1 MTARQL
7 NRDFARTITS
17 SVDEGFSQWQAN
29 YQWPP
34 VSASGRIS
42 KVSGTT
48 IEAEGLI
55 APIGAQCEISSLTLN
70 KPVAAEVIGFFDRKL
85 ILMSYGGI
93 EGLSPGDRVKVV
105 SSQSL
110 GRLGN
115 ALIGRVIDGFGN
127 PLDRR
132 GPISYEAQANL
143 DGEPLNPMERGSI
156 NWILDTGIKAIDTA
170 LTVGRGQ
177 RIGLIAGSGVGKSVL
192 LGMLT
197 RNTAADVVVIG
208 MIGERGRE
216 VQDFVQNT
224 LGAEG
229 LENSV
234 VIAAPANSSPV
245 ARIKAAKLAHLVS
258 EYFRDQGRHVLLLL
272 DSLTRIAHAQR
283 EIGLAMGEP
292 PTSKGYPPSVFSLFP
307 NLIERPG
314 VGRDGHGSITSFYT
328 VLAEGD
334 DRHDP
339 IVDICRASL
348 DGQIM
353 LSRALA
359 DAAHYPAID
368 LNGSISRVANSL
380 LEPKRVRMAQRL
392 RRMWTLY
399 QEKEDF
405 IQVGAYD
412 SNSNPEL
419 DEAIRVRQKLVSF
432 LQQTAEQSFSMRES
446 WLMLNQI
453 LGDES

>member
-1 MTARQL
+1 MNSIDTGQDAAL
-7 NRDFARTITS
+7 PNAVEDF
-17 SVDEGFSQWQAN
+17 FSQWQRSSALL
-29 YQWPP
+29 P
-34 VSASGRIS
+34 VCASGHIS

-48 IEAEGLI
+48 IEAEGII
-55 APIGAQCEISSLTLN
+55 APVGAQCAIESNILKTS
-70 KPVAAEVIGFFDRKL
+70 VEAEVIGFFDQKL

-93 EGLSPGDRVKVV
+93 EGLSPGDSVHVV
-105 SSQSL
+105 SNQSL
-110 GRLGN
+110 GKLGN
-115 ALIGRVIDGFGN
+115 ALIGRVIDGFGR

-132 GPISYEAQANL
+132 GEIAYESHAKL
-143 DGEPLNPMERGSI
+143 DGVLLNPMERGPI
-156 NWILDTGIKAIDTA
+156 NSILDTGIKAINTA
-170 LTVGRGQ
+170 LTIGRGQ

-216 VQDFVQNT
+216 VQDFIQNT
-224 LGAEG
+224 LGEEG
-229 LENSV
+229 MANSV

-258 EYFRDQGRHVLLLL
+258 EFFRDQGRHVLLLL

-283 EIGLAMGEP
+283 EVGLAMGEP
-292 PTSKGYPPSVFSLFP
+292 PTAKGYPPSVFSLFP

-334 DRHDP
+334 DHNDP

-380 LEPKRVRMAQRL
+380 LDPKRIRVAQRL
-392 RRMWTLY
+392 RRLWSLY

-412 SNSNPEL
+412 QNVNPEL
-419 DEAIRVRQKLVSF
+419 DEAIQLHQKLVLF
-432 LQQTAEQSFSMRES
+432 LQQNDQDVFSMRES
-446 WLMLNQI
+446 WLMINQI
-453 LGDES
+453 LGET

>member
-1 MTARQL
+1 MSGHLVDRHSTHEVICESFDYWRQL
-7 NRDFARTITS
+7 ALLPL
-17 SVDEGFSQWQAN
+17 VQ
-29 YQWPP
+29 
-34 VSASGRIS
+34 ASGRLS

-48 IEAEGLI
+48 IEAEGLY
-55 APIGAQCEISSLTLN
+55 APIGAQCAIESAALKKVTD
-70 KPVAAEVIGFFDRKL
+70 AEVIGFFDKKL

-93 EGLSPGDRVKVV
+93 DGLSPGDRVHVV
-105 SSQSL
+105 ANQSL
-110 GRLGN
+110 GQLGD

-127 PLDRR
+127 PIDKKGSIDYQCR
-132 GPISYEAQANL
+132 ANL
-143 DGEPLNPMERGSI
+143 DGVLLNPMERGPI
-156 NWILDTGIKAIDTA
+156 DTILDTGVKAINTA
-170 LTVGRGQ
+170 LTIGRGQ

-224 LGAEG
+224 LGEEG
-229 LENSV
+229 LSHSV

-272 DSLTRIAHAQR
+272 DSMTRVAHAQR

-314 VGRDGHGSITSFYT
+314 AGRDGRGSITSFYT

-334 DRHDP
+334 DRNDP

-348 DGQIM
+348 DGQVM
-353 LSRALA
+353 LSRSLA

-368 LNGSISRVANSL
+368 LNGSISRLANSL
-380 LEPKRVRMAQRL
+380 LDPKRALLAQRL
-392 RRMWTLY
+392 RRLCAVY
-399 QEKEDF
+399 REKEDF

-412 SNSNPEL
+412 QNINPEL
-419 DEAIRVRQKLVSF
+419 DEAIRHHPKLVAF
-432 LQQTAEQSFSMRES
+432 LQQQSDENFSLRES

-453 LGDES
+453 LGDSS

>member
-1 MTARQL
+1 M
-7 NRDFARTITS
+7 
-17 SVDEGFSQWQAN
+17 
-29 YQWPP
+29 
-34 VSASGRIS
+34 
-42 KVSGTT
+42 
-48 IEAEGLI
+48 
-55 APIGAQCEISSLTLN
+55 
-70 KPVAAEVIGFFDRKL
+70 
-85 ILMSYGGI
+85 
-93 EGLSPGDRVKVV
+93 
-105 SSQSL
+105 
-110 GRLGN
+110 
-115 ALIGRVIDGFGN
+115 
-127 PLDRR
+127 
-132 GPISYEAQANL
+132 
-143 DGEPLNPMERGSI
+143 LNPMERGEI
-156 NWILDTGIKAIDTA
+156 NTILDTGVKAINTA
-170 LTVGRGQ
+170 LTIGRGQ

-224 LGAEG
+224 LGEEG
-229 LENSV
+229 LEHSV

-272 DSLTRIAHAQR
+272 DSMTRVAHAQR

-334 DRHDP
+334 DRNDP

-348 DGQIM
+348 DGQVM
-353 LSRALA
+353 LSRSLA

-368 LNGSISRVANSL
+368 LNGSISRLANSL
-380 LEPKRVRMAQRL
+380 LDSKRALLAQRL
-392 RRMWTLY
+392 RRLWAVY

-405 IQVGAYD
+405 IQVGAYAH
-412 SNSNPEL
+412 STNPEL
-419 DEAIRVRQKLVSF
+419 DDAIRHHPKLVAF
-432 LQQTAEQSFSMRES
+432 LQQQSGESFSLRES

-453 LGDES
+453 LGD

>member
-1 MTARQL
+1 MQSGADDQHL
-7 NRDFARTITS
+7 NSIPLHHMLAH
-17 SVDEGFSQWQAN
+17 WQHKRLL
-29 YQWPP
+29 PP
-34 VSASGRIS
+34 LHASGSLS
-42 KVSGTT
+42 KVTGTT
-48 IEAEGLI
+48 IEVEGLY
-55 APIGAQCEISSLTLN
+55 APIGAQCAIDSATLE
-70 KPVAAEVIGFFDRKL
+70 KTVDAEVIGFFDRKL
-85 ILMSYGGI
+85 ILMSYAGI
-93 EGLSPGDRVKVV
+93 EGLSPGDRVHVV
-105 SSQSL
+105 SNQSQGQL
-110 GRLGN
+110 GDE
-115 ALIGRVIDGFGN
+115 LIGRVVDGFGH
-127 PLDRR
+127 PLDRK
-132 GPISYEAQANL
+132 GPIRYKQRANL
-143 DGEPLNPMERGSI
+143 DGVPLNPMERGEI
-156 NWILDTGIKAIDTA
+156 NAILDTGVKAINTA
-170 LTVGRGQ
+170 LTIGRGQ

-224 LGAEG
+224 LGEEG
-229 LENSV
+229 LAHSV

-272 DSLTRIAHAQR
+272 DSMTRVAHAQR

-334 DRHDP
+334 DRNDP

-348 DGQIM
+348 DGQVM
-353 LSRALA
+353 LSRSLA

-368 LNGSISRVANSL
+368 LNGSISRLANSL
-380 LEPKRVRMAQRL
+380 LDSKRLLLAQRL
-392 RRMWTLY
+392 RRLWAVY

-405 IQVGAYD
+405 IQVGAYEQ
-412 SNSNPEL
+412 SANPEL
-419 DEAIRVRQKLVSF
+419 DEAIRHHQKLVSF
-432 LQQTAEQSFSMRES
+432 LQQRSDESFSLRES

-453 LGDES
+453 LGE

>member
-1 MTARQL
+1 M
-7 NRDFARTITS
+7 RTHATELQDSRIPALAMVS
-17 SVDEGFSQWQAN
+17 RCLQHSAL
-29 YQWPP
+29 PP
-34 VSASGRIS
+34 IQASGRLS
-42 KVSGTT
+42 KVTGTT
-48 IEAEGLI
+48 IEVEGLY
-55 APIGAQCEISSLTLN
+55 APIGAQCAIDSPALQKS
-70 KPVAAEVIGFFDRKL
+70 VDAEVIGFFDKKL
-85 ILMSYGGI
+85 ILMSYAGI
-93 EGLSPGDRVKVV
+93 EGLSPGDRVRMV
-105 SSQSL
+105 SSQSQGQL
-110 GRLGN
+110 GD
-115 ALIGRVIDGFGN
+115 ALIGRVVDGFGN
-127 PLDRR
+127 PLDRK
-132 GPISYEAQANL
+132 GPIAYQQRANL
-143 DGEPLNPMERGSI
+143 EGVVLNPMERGEI
-156 NWILDTGIKAIDTA
+156 NTILDTGVKAINTA
-170 LTVGRGQ
+170 LTIGRGQ

-224 LGAEG
+224 LGEDG
-229 LENSV
+229 LAHSV

-272 DSLTRIAHAQR
+272 DSMTRVAHAQR

-334 DRHDP
+334 DRNDP

-348 DGQIM
+348 DGQVM
-353 LSRALA
+353 LSRSLA

-368 LNGSISRVANSL
+368 LIGSISRLANSL
-380 LEPKRVRMAQRL
+380 LDPKRALLAQRL
-392 RRMWTLY
+392 RRLWAVY

-405 IQVGAYD
+405 IQVGAYAQ
-412 SNSNPEL
+412 STNPEL
-419 DEAIRVRQKLVSF
+419 DEAIRHHPKLVAF
-432 LQQTAEQSFSMRES
+432 LQQQSGESFSLRES

-453 LGDES
+453 LGD

>member
-1 MTARQL
+1 MTFLTYSQL
-7 NRDFARTITS
+7 KSADSAINQHFAHWQKTVITEEIN
-17 SVDEGFSQWQAN
+17 V
-29 YQWPP
+29 
-34 VSASGRIS
+34 SGRVS

-48 IEAEGLI
+48 IEAEGI
-55 APIGAQCEISSLTLN
+55 VAPIGAQCSIESIVSKL
-70 KPVAAEVIGFFDRKL
+70 PMDAEVIGFFDKKL

-93 EGLSPGDRVKVV
+93 DGLSPGARVSIK
-105 SSQSL
+105 SKQSY
-110 GRLGN
+110 GNLGN

-127 PLDRR
+127 PLDL
-132 GPISYEAQANL
+132 GPPVDYTCQENL
-143 DGEPLNPMERGSI
+143 DGIPMNPMERGPI
-156 NWILDTGIKAIDTA
+156 NSILDTGIKAINTA
-170 LTVGRGQ
+170 LTIGRGQ

-216 VQDFVQNT
+216 VQDFIKSI
-224 LGAEG
+224 LGSEG
-229 LENSV
+229 LARSV
-234 VIAAPANSSPV
+234 VIAAPANASPI
-245 ARIKAAKLAHLVS
+245 ARIKAAKLAHLIS
-258 EYFRDQGRHVLLLL
+258 EYFRDQGQHVLLLL
-272 DSLTRIAHAQR
+272 DSLTRVAHAQR
-283 EIGLAMGEP
+283 EVGLAMGEP

-314 VGRDGHGSITSFYT
+314 VGRGGFGSITSFYT

-334 DRHDP
+334 DRNDP

-348 DGQIM
+348 DGQVM

-368 LNGSISRVANSL
+368 LSGSISRVANSL
-380 LEPKRVRMAQRL
+380 LEPKRVRLAQRL
-392 RRMWTLY
+392 RRLWTLY

-412 SNSNPEL
+412 SNTNAEL
-419 DEAIRVRQKLVSF
+419 DEAIRLHNKLVTF
-432 LQQTAEQSFSMRES
+432 LRQEDEKSYSMRES
-446 WLMLNQI
+446 WLLLTQI
-453 LGDES
+453 LGDE

>member
-1 MTARQL
+1 VNASEKAL
-7 NRDFARTITS
+7 VVSVPKAVDDF
-17 SVDEGFSQWQAN
+17 FLQWQHRTPSLAIR
-29 YQWPP
+29 
-34 VSASGRIS
+34 ASGRIC

-48 IEAEGLI
+48 IEAEGLV
-55 APIGAQCEISSLTLN
+55 APIGAQCIIVSIILKTTVE
-70 KPVAAEVIGFFDRKL
+70 AEVIGFFDQKL

-93 EGLSPGDRVKVV
+93 EGLSPGDSVHVV
-105 SSQSL
+105 SHQSL
-110 GRLGN
+110 GKLGN
-115 ALIGRVIDGFGN
+115 ALIGRVIDGFGR
-127 PLDRR
+127 PLDR
-132 GPISYEAQANL
+132 GGEIIYDSHANL
-143 DGEPLNPMERGSI
+143 DGVLLNPMERGPITSV
-156 NWILDTGIKAIDTA
+156 LDTGIKAINTA
-170 LTVGRGQ
+170 LTIGRGQ

-216 VQDFVQNT
+216 VQDFIQNT
-224 LGAEG
+224 LGKEG
-229 LENSV
+229 MANSV

-283 EIGLAMGEP
+283 EVGLAMGEP
-292 PTSKGYPPSVFSLFP
+292 PTAKGYPPSVFSLFP

-334 DRHDP
+334 DRNDP

-353 LSRALA
+353 LSRSLA

-380 LEPKRVRMAQRL
+380 LDSKRILLAQRL
-392 RRMWTLY
+392 RRLWSLY

-412 SNSNPEL
+412 QNDNPEL
-419 DEAIRVRQKLVSF
+419 DEAIRLHQKLALF
-432 LQQTAEQSFSMRES
+432 LQQSDQEVFSLRES
-446 WLMLNQI
+446 WLLINQI
-453 LGDES
+453 LGES